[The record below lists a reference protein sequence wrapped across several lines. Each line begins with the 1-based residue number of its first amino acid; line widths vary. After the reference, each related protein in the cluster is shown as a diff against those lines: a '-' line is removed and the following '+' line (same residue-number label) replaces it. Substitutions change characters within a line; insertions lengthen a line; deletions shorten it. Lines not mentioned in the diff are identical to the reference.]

1 MVSPTG
7 NDVGVAV
14 VPGTSTGTEV
24 LSAGADVV
32 PPTETDVEEAVV
44 PGTSTGTEV
53 LSAGAD
59 VVSPTGND
67 VGVAVVPG
75 TSTEVVSA
83 GGEFTGTETDGVLAG
98 LVGLV
103 TG

>member
-24 LSAGADVV
+24 LSTGADVV
-32 PPTETDVEEAVV
+32 SPTGTDDEAVV

-59 VVSPTGND
+59 VVSPTGYD

-75 TSTEVVSA
+75 TSTEVVPA
-83 GGEFTGTETDGVLAG
+83 GGELTGMETDGVLAG